1 MDFNSAIRT
10 LQFYLDN
17 QSFLQKISS
26 LEDLEH
32 FSTPAISLLITQ
44 KGTIFHLLED
54 KLFKK
59 GIFFFDDDYLEP
71 KTVSKAR
78 DAKSNIIKSSVELFD
93 NIVNKRMIKS
103 AYWDLFNRLDE
114 VKLDHNILVLKKNN
128 DSSTVYDL
136 IVIKGPM
143 NKEIIHLPNF
153 LNSTNLIGE
162 YSYLTTPHSHP
173 PKIDHFVSYRSLKE
187 STKIDWNMNQISA
200 YLGMIWHERSPS
212 NVFPRLKLLFESA
225 VLLTEKVEVF
235 NKTLQIDKDTKYMI
249 DIPSN
254 FTIGIVGG
262 YARGEYSKSSDLD
275 MLLIHEGNEKQF
287 FQVGEALDQV
297 LQYVPNLE
305 LCKLENLK
313 NLNFHENSLSSL
325 LLALLK
331 GDAAYLNENQRKEL
345 DKMLGS
351 IEQLRQVPLSPEE
364 RKDGI
369 RKYCW
374 SIYKSIINMVPVYEK
389 PIGKGDFL
397 RTSINQSAKKSLHQL
412 IPILLQITDAINED
426 YILGEYS
433 LGEYL
438 RVCQPYIWDSIF
450 KKYSVLTALQDISTI
465 FAILSESTFTST
477 TIDRFKV
484 AMEKNIITEEQS
496 NKFIKGYSIFSQIK
510 YKLTDELP
518 IEALELINEEMRNLI
533 KEVYGNILQNLEP
546 EELEEIRDPIAYP
559 LLVISDIH
567 WGLNNKLAR
576 KCLAE
581 IKKICL
587 NNQIR
592 SIIIAGDVLNIDR
605 VNELAVSDPEG
616 IALLNELSE
625 IQNSIGDQRIHI
637 ISGNHDQESFYKKYR
652 DKVRRELDI
661 HFLGNH
667 YSDEKIWVEHG
678 DLNFWFDFTPPL
690 DNYISEFRMK
700 NKLREQKIIVGHNHR
715 VYEEKELGFYANG
728 TIGKSFSS
736 ILVTNESI
744 ELVKTPVKYS
754 FDFNKLSSEYSGIKN
769 ANTSIN
775 DYVQGNFKLVEW
787 DQFTTKLEADTSSQK
802 NTWIVTEKGVP
813 TGIIPFNRVQDIDK
827 LENIQVFEVAFPIS
841 YIFKLDQSL
850 KEAWKVFSV
859 TGDSILPVINQEE
872 QIVGTLSIFS
882 IPKPEKEHAETKE
895 AIIDTKMESIGNF
908 LTQKFLEKQ
917 KKMK

>member
-827 LENIQVFEVAFPIS
+827 LENIKVFEVAFPIS